1 MYNKIMSAKGEK
13 TDFSRPRGGKLAKR
27 ARSFK
32 EDIIGKIAQK
42 RGPLSPGKTSRL
54 KGKYIEGDSESE
66 EVDKSRTGNEIEDL
80 HSDVQ
85 DLRTALRF
93 IQEVVEK
100 EKTVEVLPGCANLV
114 LETVFNIQS
123 SLKRV
128 LSNDHS
134 SSLLSSFS
142 QVYQTL
148 ANLIKWSDNALH
160 FTNNSTTTIVS
171 NVNEIVQQL
180 QESVE
185 ALVQLFINR
194 VKNKDKFNPGL
205 TSSVQEPVTVKPD
218 SPQRNSLPD
227 IPLTPRERE
236 ILEKTKFA
244 ELHQNSQSLECKRLL
259 HSTSSDSILNSDS
272 PKVKEDIPPP
282 KPPLPSKKE
291 LNLHYLFKVGFSEPA
306 PPIPPKKR
314 NVNGPV
320 TCSQVDSGDSS
331 RSPHDV
337 QNIWSYTSGNFSNY
351 IASSVVRTDA
361 TSVSFPHWNSPYDF
375 FSSTP
380 VSKSLGSSIDS
391 NLDYSTDDL
400 QTLSTP
406 KGFLFNQKNQEVSV
420 HQLGFSHT
428 ESYRNLSTSVRS
440 PVSTDLGKMVE
451 SCISHFSKESKQTNL
466 IITSETG
473 SENMSP
479 EHPPALPIKQRMA
492 PRTRRPSQYD
502 NVPTCT
508 FLLAETNGFGM
519 ISTSACS
526 RGHSPQ
532 PVLEHQNWMD
542 GSHDLTCPIHS
553 TRYTPE
559 VGDPPPLPIKKK
571 NIMAYMQTLSY
582 QPDEGD
588 ILCHSQFTFHAME
601 TRLQQQNFILTQPQS
616 SITVRVSSSE
626 DSVISDGQS
635 SLSSLERSFGD
646 EERPTSPAT
655 TPPALPPKRGKTQ
668 VPIQKENSQTQLSI
682 LDTENASNKDE
693 DEIATSTEKE
703 SEQIKSPT
711 TSVKEI
717 ENSPLDEQEVTQYLI
732 WKKPNEE
739 GPEVRGGPVDAI
751 IVQATKAGKKDFLYQ
766 EAFLTTY
773 RTILSPMELISK
785 LLYRFN
791 KFIRLNDSK
800 QRAARNVFSLLVR
813 VADDLCVSDIDCGV
827 FQHLLEFIYQLVSS
841 GELTFAR
848 VLRKTVVEKC
858 EAHRFSQQS
867 LQILLTSLNVNT
879 CQASL
884 LDFKSEVLAEQMT
897 LLDAEL
903 FQKIEIPEVLLW
915 VKEQKEDLSPNLTSF
930 TEHFNKMSYWVRSR
944 ILEQNDARDR
954 EKYVTR
960 FIKILKHLRKLNNFN
975 SYLAVLSA
983 LDSAPIRRLEWQ
995 KNITE
1000 GLKEYCALIDS
1011 SSSFRA
1017 YRQALAETEPPC
1029 IPYIGL
1035 ILQDL
1040 TFVHIGNND
1049 FLPDG
1054 NVNFSKRWQQF
1065 NILENMRRFRKAHY
1079 PFKRNEQVIAF
1090 FNRFDDY
1097 LCEESMWQISETI
1110 KPRGG
1115 KKC

>member
-1 MYNKIMSAKGEK
+1 MSAKGEK
-13 TDFSRPRGGKLAKR
+13 VDSSWPRGGKLAKR

-42 RGPLSPGKTSRL
+42 RGPLSPGKTSKL
-54 KGKYIEGDSESE
+54 KEKGVEGDSETE
-66 EVDKSRTGNEIEDL
+66 EAGKSRTGNEIEDL
-80 HSDVQ
+80 NTDVI
-85 DLRTALRF
+85 DLKNALRY

-100 EKTVEVLPGCANLV
+100 EKTVEVLPGCASLV

-123 SLKRV
+123 SLKMV
-128 LSNDHS
+128 LNDDHS
-134 SSLLSSFS
+134 SVVLSSFN

-160 FTNNSTTTIVS
+160 FSNSSCLTVG
-171 NVNEIVQQL
+171 NVNEIIQQL
-180 QESVE
+180 QDAVE
-185 ALVQLFINR
+185 ALVQLFINKL
-194 VKNKDKFNPGL
+194 KNKDKLSPGL
-205 TSSVQEPVTVKPD
+205 TVSLQESITSKPD
-218 SPQRNSLPD
+218 SPHRSSLPD
-227 IPLTPRERE
+227 IPLTPRELE
-236 ILEKTKFA
+236 ILEKTKFT
-244 ELHQNSQSLECKRLL
+244 ELHQKKTPLETKGH
-259 HSTSSDSILNSDS
+259 HSTSSDSILNSCS
-272 PKVKEDIPPP
+272 QQVKEDIPPP
-282 KPPLPSKKE
+282 KPPLPSKKD
-291 LNLHYLFKVGFSEPA
+291 LNLYYLFNTRHSESA

-314 NVNGPV
+314 NVNGPM
-320 TCSQVDSGDSS
+320 TSSQSDVGDSS
-331 RSPHDV
+331 KSPYDG
-337 QNIWSYTSGNFSNY
+337 QNSWGNMSGSASPF
-351 IASSVVRTDA
+351 IASTAVRTEA
-361 TSVSFPHWNSPYDF
+361 TSVGFPHWNSPYDF

-400 QTLSTP
+400 QTMNT
-406 KGFLFNQKNQEVSV
+406 QKSFVFHQKAQEVSL
-420 HQLGFSHT
+420 HQLELSRS
-428 ESYRNLSTSVRS
+428 ESYRNLSTAIRS
-440 PVSTDLGKMVE
+440 PVSSNMGGQMEQCVTHISTENKQNILVLSSEVE
-451 SCISHFSKESKQTNL
+451 SRNN
-466 IITSETG
+466 
-473 SENMSP
+473 SEN
-479 EHPPALPIKQRMA
+479 PPALPAKQRTTT
-492 PRTRRPSQYD
+492 RIRRPSQYD
-502 NVPTCT
+502 NVPTCN
-508 FLLAETNGFGM
+508 FLLSDTNGVATM
-519 ISTSACS
+519 STSVCS

-532 PVLEHQNWMD
+532 PILDHQNWMD
-542 GSHDLTCPIHS
+542 VSHDPSCPFHS
-553 TRYTPE
+553 TKHVSE
-559 VGDPPPLPIKKK
+559 AGDPPPLPLKKK

-582 QPDEGD
+582 QPVEGD
-588 ILCHSQFTFHAME
+588 ILCHSQYMLQAME
-601 TRLQQQNFILTQPQS
+601 THWQQQNFSLFQPQS
-616 SITVRVSSSE
+616 FITARVSSSE
-626 DSVISDGQS
+626 DSMISDGQS

-646 EERPTSPAT
+646 EEQQASPAA
-655 TPPALPPKRGKTQ
+655 TPPALPPKKSKVPSQKKSIQPQVLTRETGNVSQKLENKPESPVGKESGKTKSPTPS
-668 VPIQKENSQTQLSI
+668 V
-682 LDTENASNKDE
+682 
-693 DEIATSTEKE
+693 KE
-703 SEQIKSPT
+703 SES
-711 TSVKEI
+711 
-717 ENSPLDEQEVTQYLI
+717 SPLDELEVTQYLI

-739 GPEVRGGPVDAI
+739 GADIRGGSIDAL

-773 RTILSPMELISK
+773 RTILSPMELINK

-791 KFIRLNDSK
+791 KFIHMTDAK

-813 VADDLCVSDIDCGV
+813 VADDLCVSDIEDGV
-827 FQHLLEFIYQLVSS
+827 FPKLLDFIYQLISS
-841 GELTFAR
+841 GELTFAK
-848 VLRKTVVEKC
+848 VLRKKVVEKC

-879 CQASL
+879 CQAVL

-915 VKEQKEDLSPNLTSF
+915 VKEQKEELSPNLTSF

-1017 YRQALAETEPPC
+1017 YRQALADTEPPC

-1040 TFVHIGNND
+1040 TFIHIGNSD

-1065 NILENMRRFRKAHY
+1065 NILENMRRFRNAHY
-1079 PFKRNEQVIAF
+1079 PFKRNDQVISF
-1090 FNRFDDY
+1090 FNRFDNY